1 MEILRLQ
8 HFPLLMANFVLL
20 LTRQTS
26 FYAVQSEEQTADI
39 VLQSQTVA
47 GGIENRFLAPLQ
59 VVFPF

>member
-47 GGIENRFLAPLQ
+47 EGIENRFLAPLQ